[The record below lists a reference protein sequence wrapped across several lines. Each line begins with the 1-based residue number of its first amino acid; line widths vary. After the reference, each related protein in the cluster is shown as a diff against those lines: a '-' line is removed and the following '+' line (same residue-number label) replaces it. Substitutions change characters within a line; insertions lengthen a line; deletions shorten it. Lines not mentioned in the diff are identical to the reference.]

1 LLGRINDPRTI
12 AIISDVQ
19 ILTVDVISDRPTN
32 PLNTRIPH
40 GDPNQVVVRIDDW
53 LDLTGIV

>member
-1 LLGRINDPRTI
+1 LLGRIDDPRSVTI
-12 AIISDVQ
+12 IGNIQ
-19 ILTVDVISDRPTN
+19 ILTVDVISDRPSN
-32 PLNTRIPH
+32 PLGTGIPH